1 MLEKI
6 KEFYSPK
13 LEGSNA
19 FTLSIGTKKRHLG
32 FGDTRT
38 FYLTF
43 GVPAK
48 NAEEAIRNGAY
59 TTNPQELGAFL
70 FPHEWENGIRQSVL
84 PDERTK
90 AYLAKVKE
98 SIGLVESIVESE
110 GDGLKFNEERVINI
124 WINANEVRIGKD
136 EQLRWIAEFSVRTDI
151 DSYTMYDFVFNRE
164 PTKKM
169 ILTVKLLN
177 DIETYFSIYG
187 WDKHTFRCWECGNDA
202 YWLDIEGDL
211 EKKWDSYIDKYCGC

>member
-1 MLEKI
+1 MLKKI
-6 KEFYSPK
+6 KEFYNPT
-13 LEGSNA
+13 LENSQAYVLHVGD
-19 FTLSIGTKKRHLG
+19 KKKIWG
-32 FGDTRT
+32 FGDKRPC
-38 FYLTF
+38 YLTF
-43 GVPAK
+43 GIPAK
-48 NAEEAIRNGAY
+48 NVEEAVNNGAY
-59 TTNPQELGAFL
+59 VTTPQELGVLL
-70 FPHEWENGIRQSVL
+70 FPNEWENGIKQHLL
-84 PDERTK
+84 PDKRTE
-90 AYLAKVKE
+90 AYLVKVKE
-98 SIGLVESIVESE
+98 SIGLVESIIESE
-110 GDGLKFNEERVINI
+110 GDGLKFKKERAINI